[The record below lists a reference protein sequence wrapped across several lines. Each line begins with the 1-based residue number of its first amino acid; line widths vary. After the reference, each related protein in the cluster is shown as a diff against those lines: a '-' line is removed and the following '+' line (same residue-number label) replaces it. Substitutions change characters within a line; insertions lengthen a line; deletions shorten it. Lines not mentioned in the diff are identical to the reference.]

1 MFGLML
7 LVLVTYSVQLDH
19 IVQLPPADL
28 IAVVECFKLNSCSPD
43 TANQKIKAYGILVL
57 VGLSTMLMIIYHCS
71 DQVLTTRQRRVAKH
85 REAAARS
92 AKETAKA
99 SQSWKT
105 AKHAAKKHASG
116 LQAHLSSM
124 FSPKKDVKDPEKL
137 QVSDE
142 AKSDIDDDPLPCPQ
156 SIALGTSLPSIV
168 TSVEDKKEPNEMMPE
183 IEDDQESYQGF
194 SIGAG
199 DKSIKKCPKGKT
211 DSFANFQPGRITAV
225 LGPSGAGK
233 TTFLS
238 AVAGKAIGCTMS
250 GSILINGK
258 NDSIHSYKKIIGFV
272 PQDDIVHGNLT
283 VEENFWFSAKFSEDI
298 LGWNSGKARNLWRL
312 EKESKCWIGNGH
324 GTFTVD
330 LKMNP
335 HLVWTVH
342 HLYKSL
348 EPFDVKLLK
357 GYVLFNMFD
366 DLILLAKGGL
376 IVYHGPVKKVEEYF
390 ASLGINILERVN
402 PPEHLIDIVEG
413 IVISGGSSGVSHEDL
428 AVRWM
433 LHNGYSAPTDMLQNA
448 AGLARS
454 SMGVIPASETNPA
467 GIGMEE
473 HSFSGELWQS
483 MKSKVELQRDKIQLY
498 FLNSKDLTNR
508 TTPGVFQQYK

>member
-1 MFGLML
+1 M
-7 LVLVTYSVQLDH
+7 Q
-19 IVQLPPADL
+19 
-28 IAVVECFKLNSCSPD
+28 
-43 TANQKIKAYGILVL
+43 

-211 DSFANFQPGRITAV
+211 DSFANFQVCIWST
-225 LGPSGAGK
+225 
-233 TTFLS
+233 
-238 AVAGKAIGCTMS
+238 
-250 GSILINGK
+250 
-258 NDSIHSYKKIIGFV
+258 
-272 PQDDIVHGNLT
+272 
-283 VEENFWFSAKFSEDI
+283 
-298 LGWNSGKARNLWRL
+298 
-312 EKESKCWIGNGH
+312 
-324 GTFTVD
+324 
-330 LKMNP
+330 
-335 HLVWTVH
+335 
-342 HLYKSL
+342 
-348 EPFDVKLLK
+348 
-357 GYVLFNMFD
+357 
-366 DLILLAKGGL
+366 
-376 IVYHGPVKKVEEYF
+376 
-390 ASLGINILERVN
+390 
-402 PPEHLIDIVEG
+402 
-413 IVISGGSSGVSHEDL
+413 
-428 AVRWM
+428 
-433 LHNGYSAPTDMLQNA
+433 
-448 AGLARS
+448 
-454 SMGVIPASETNPA
+454 
-467 GIGMEE
+467 
-473 HSFSGELWQS
+473 
-483 MKSKVELQRDKIQLY
+483 
-498 FLNSKDLTNR
+498 
-508 TTPGVFQQYK
+508 